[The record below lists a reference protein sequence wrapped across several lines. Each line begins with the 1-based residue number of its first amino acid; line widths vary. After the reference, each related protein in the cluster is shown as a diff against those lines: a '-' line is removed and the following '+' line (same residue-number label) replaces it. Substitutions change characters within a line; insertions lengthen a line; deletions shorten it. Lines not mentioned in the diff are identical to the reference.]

1 MLTSEVTVL
10 CPSGIEPDLYKLDRD
25 STKSWV
31 ELDRIRLLH
40 LLLSWYNRRKCHC
53 IQPQFMVEVDV
64 SNASRYPGGVE
75 RFRAFPFK
83 TLICKGYR
91 ASRKGMRRFSQLHIW
106 NGVLRCEKLMI
117 EQNQQSATETGVI
130 TMTSAAENKVR
141 ELLKQEND
149 PTLGL
154 RIFVA
159 GGGCSGLQYGMTL
172 DEEQE
177 GDTVI
182 SIGDFKVFVDDMS
195 LGYITGSEVDYVDS
209 LMGAGF
215 TVNNPNA
222 VSSCGCGHSFKTAN
236 DSGEARGCGCSH

>member
-1 MLTSEVTVL
+1 
-10 CPSGIEPDLYKLDRD
+10 
-25 STKSWV
+25 
-31 ELDRIRLLH
+31 
-40 LLLSWYNRRKCHC
+40 
-53 IQPQFMVEVDV
+53 
-64 SNASRYPGGVE
+64 
-75 RFRAFPFK
+75 
-83 TLICKGYR
+83 
-91 ASRKGMRRFSQLHIW
+91 
-106 NGVLRCEKLMI
+106 MI
-117 EQNQQSATETGVI
+117 EQSHQPMSEPGLI
-130 TMTSAAENKVR
+130 TMTSTAAEKVR

-149 PTLGL
+149 PSLAL

-182 SIGDFKVFVDDMS
+182 SHGDFKVLVDEMS

-222 VSSCGCGHSFKTAN
+222 VSSCGCGHSFKTA
-236 DSGEARGCGCSH
+236 GGGGQARSCGCGH